1 MALILKDRVQET
13 TTTTGTGTLTLGGAV
28 TGYQA
33 FTAIGNAN
41 TTYYAIYASG
51 GSEWEVGIGTYTASG
66 TTLSRDTVLA
76 SSNSGSLVS
85 FSAGTK
91 NVWCDYPAGKA
102 AFQDASGVVT
112 APTFTAST
120 SVITPIVQ
128 ATNSAGLAL
137 KNSGGTTQ
145 MSMGAGGGDNLA
157 INVSTNLNGTN
168 AQIDISPTGTG
179 HVHIKPTGTNSVEIA
194 PISVGTI
201 NNMTIGATT
210 AVAGSFTDLSV
221 TGTTSFD
228 GSQGTAGQVLTSAGT
243 GATPT
248 WTTPTTG
255 TVTSVTGTSP
265 VVSSGGTT
273 PAISMPAATTSVS
286 GYLTSTDWNTFNN
299 KGSGTVTSVSAT
311 APITSSG
318 GATPDIAIP
327 AATTSVSGY
336 LTSTDWTTFN
346 NKGSGTVTSIS
357 GTGTVNGISLS
368 GTVTSSGN
376 LTLGGTLSNVSLAT
390 QVTGNLP
397 VTNLNSGTGATS
409 STYWR
414 GDGTWASVS
423 ASPAGSTTQIQ
434 YNNAGAFGASSAL
447 TFASSTLTAP
457 NLTASNG
464 IVSNNAT
471 VGASFSIA
479 SGYNAMS
486 VGPVT
491 VASGQSVTVP
501 SGSRW
506 VVL

>member
-28 TGYQA
+28 TGYQS
-33 FTAIGNAN
+33 FSAIGNAN

-51 GSEWEVGIGTYTASG
+51 GSEWEVGLGTYTASG

-102 AFQDASGVVT
+102 VYQDANGE
-112 APTFTAST
+112 
-120 SVITPIVQ
+120 ITGTTINANTKFVSENYYAQ
-128 ATNSAGLAL
+128 SILGGNLRT
-137 KNSGGTTQ
+137 SGGT
-145 MSMGAGGGDNLA
+145 SLVNWDGGGSGNVTFNGGLSA
-157 INVSTNLNGTN
+157 NPSNKNVSL
-168 AQIDISPTGTG
+168 APTGTG
-179 HVHIKPTGTNSVEIA
+179 SVTVNPA
-194 PISVGTI
+194 TAGTI
-201 NNMTIGATT
+201 NNMAIGGTT
-210 AVAGSFTDLSV
+210 AAAGSFTDLSV
-221 TGTTSFD
+221 TGTASFD

-255 TVTSVTGTSP
+255 TVTSVSGTAPIASSGGATPAISISQATTSTDGYLSSTDWNTSNSKGSGTVTSVTGTAP

-273 PAISMPAATTSVS
+273 PAISMAAATTSVS
-286 GYLTSTDWNTFNN
+286 GYLTSTDWNTFNGKQAALVSGTN
-299 KGSGTVTSVSAT
+299 IKTINTNSILGSG
-311 APITSSG
+311 
-318 GATPDIAIP
+318 D
-327 AATTSVSGY
+327 
-336 LTSTDWTTFN
+336 LT
-346 NKGSGTVTSIS
+346 
-357 GTGTVNGISLS
+357 
-368 GTVTSSGN
+368 
-376 LTLGGTLSNVSLAT
+376 
-390 QVTGNLP
+390 
-397 VTNLNSGTGATS
+397 
-409 STYWR
+409 
-414 GDGTWASVS
+414 VS
-423 ASPAGSTTQIQ
+423 ASPAGSNTQIQ
-434 YNNAGAFGASSAL
+434 YNNSGALGASSSL
-447 TFASSTLTAP
+447 TYASSTLTAP

-471 VGASFSIA
+471 VGASFTIA